1 MNKFSTVTVAAAQ
14 YGVEFLGN
22 WETYAQKLARMVG
35 EAAQQ
40 GAQILVFPEYAC
52 LELASLFSSEIY
64 QDVHRQLDAVQ
75 TYLTAFIRL
84 HCDLAQ
90 QYHLYIVASSFPVQL
105 GDDSFRNRAYFCKP
119 DGSYDFQDKLI
130 MTRFENEVW
139 YISPGDEVKI
149 FETVYGK
156 VGITI
161 CYDAEFPLITRR
173 QVELGAKI
181 ILAPS
186 CTDTVAGYNRV
197 RIGCRA
203 RALENQCYVVMAPV
217 VGVTDWSPAL
227 DVNIGAAGIYS
238 PVDAGFPGDG
248 VLAMGELNA
257 AQWVIAALDLHQ
269 IEQVRQ
275 QGEVLNYRDWDKQN
289 NVIDDVHLKVC
300 NSHRELRGLPA
311 SVNGAD

>member
-14 YGVEFLGN
+14 YGVEFLGD
-22 WETYAQKLARMVG
+22 WETYTQKLAWMVG

-64 QDVHRQLDAVQ
+64 QDMHRQLEAVQ
-75 TYLTAFIRL
+75 AYLAAFVQL
-84 HCDLAQ
+84 HCELAQ
-90 QYHLYIVASSFPVQL
+90 QHHLYIVASSFPVQL
-105 GDDSFRNRAYFCKP
+105 SDDSFRNRAYFCKP
-119 DGSYDFQDKLI
+119 DGTYDFQDKLI

-139 YISPGDEVKI
+139 YINPGDEVKV
-149 FETVYGK
+149 FDTAYGK

-161 CYDAEFPLITRR
+161 CYDAEFPLIARR

-197 RIGCRA
+197 QIGCRA

-227 DVNIGAAGIYS
+227 DVNIGAAGVYS
-238 PVDAGFPGDG
+238 PVDAGFPSDG
-248 VLAMGELNA
+248 VLTMGELNV
-257 AQWVIAALDLHQ
+257 AQWVIAELDLHK

-275 QGEVLNYRDWDKQN
+275 QGEVLNYRDWAKQTH
-289 NVIDDVHLKVC
+289 VIDDAHLKIC
-300 NSHRELRGLPA
+300 HPYQELLELPA